1 MAAFASCVIGGPVA
15 NMMII
20 LELTSDYEATLVAG
34 LSIVFASLISYKV
47 IGQSV
52 FDRVLLNKKVDLKI
66 GRENIKLQQ
75 IEVSEISHQD
85 YCLLSL
91 KMNVN
96 EAIKKMVRLQKAEGY
111 LVDDKKILINKFEL
125 HFLLN
130 QKNKKK
136 YLKDLKLNEFL
147 KLKTTSSVFKSI
159 EKCKTFVGESIP
171 VLGENKEIFGVVSE
185 GDLLKI
191 YLKVSKEEKDHENED

>member
-1 MAAFASCVIGGPVA
+1 M
-15 NMMII
+15 
-20 LELTSDYEATLVAG
+20 
-34 LSIVFASLISYKV
+34 K
-47 IGQSV
+47 
-52 FDRVLLNKKVDLKI
+52 
-66 GRENIKLQQ
+66 
-75 IEVSEISHQD
+75 
-85 YCLLSL
+85 
-91 KMNVN
+91 VN
-96 EAIKKMVRLQKAEGY
+96 EAIKKMMKLQKAEGY

-136 YLKDLKLNEFL
+136 NLKDLKLNDFL

-171 VLGENKEIFGVVSE
+171 VLGENKEIYGVVSE

>member
-1 MAAFASCVIGGPVA
+1 MV
-15 NMMII
+15 
-20 LELTSDYEATLVAG
+20 
-34 LSIVFASLISYKV
+34 
-47 IGQSV
+47 
-52 FDRVLLNKKVDLKI
+52 
-66 GRENIKLQQ
+66 KLQKG
-75 IEVSEISHQD
+75 ES
-85 YCLLSL
+85 
-91 KMNVN
+91 
-96 EAIKKMVRLQKAEGY
+96 Y

-147 KLKTTSSVFKSI
+147 KLKTTSSVFQSI

-185 GDLLKI
+185 GDLLNI
-191 YLKVSKEEKDHENED
+191 YLKVSKEEKEHMKMKIRLLVIYLF

>member
-1 MAAFASCVIGGPVA
+1 M
-15 NMMII
+15 
-20 LELTSDYEATLVAG
+20 T
-34 LSIVFASLISYKV
+34 
-47 IGQSV
+47 
-52 FDRVLLNKKVDLKI
+52 LKI

-96 EAIKKMVRLQKAEGY
+96 EAIKKMVKLQKAEGY

-147 KLKTTSSVFKSI
+147 KIKTTSSVFKSI

-185 GDLLKI
+185 GDLLNI